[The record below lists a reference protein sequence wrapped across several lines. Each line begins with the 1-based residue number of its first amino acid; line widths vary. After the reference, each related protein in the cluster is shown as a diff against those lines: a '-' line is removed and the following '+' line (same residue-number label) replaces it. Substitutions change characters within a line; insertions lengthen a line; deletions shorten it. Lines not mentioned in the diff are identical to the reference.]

1 MTSRRDFL
9 KVSSAAGAGLLL
21 GLRLDA
27 KPRPGETNQAGLRPN
42 AFLAVLPSGIVRIT
56 VPKTEMGQGVRTA
69 LPLAL
74 AEELDLDWLKI
85 EVINANPGPDFKSM
99 QTGGSTSVSST
110 WTPLRKAGA
119 AAREMLK
126 AAAAASW
133 NVGADQCR
141 TEKGFVLGPGGRK
154 AGYGDLAEAA
164 AKLPVPKDPPL
175 KKASDF
181 KLLGRRTPRH
191 DGPAIVT
198 GKAIFGLDVRR
209 PGQRFATVLRCP
221 VPGGQP
227 RAWDEAKA
235 KAVRGVKAVV
245 KVPTGLA
252 VIAESTWAA
261 FKGRE
266 ALAATTT
273 WNEGAA
279 AQFNSAA
286 LEQQMRAALTGT
298 ADEARKVGDV
308 EKALG
313 RAAKVLEAEYA
324 FPYQA
329 HATVEPMNATVQMLE
344 GGAEMWTGSQSPNR
358 AQERAAA
365 AIGLKPEQLKVN
377 VALIGGGF
385 GRRLG
390 TDFSTEAAQVAAA
403 VTKAAGGGPVQVVWD
418 REDDFRHDL
427 YHPATLHRMRAG
439 LDASGALTAWAHRIA
454 GPAVLRS
461 WMGGQKSPA
470 QASVEANGA
479 LDIPYAIPALT
490 VDFAEVE
497 APTPL
502 GWWRGIEIVP
512 NVFARECFLDEVAH
526 ALGKDPLQLRLDLLG
541 DQGVVTFGR
550 DEADIR
556 RLKKVLRVAAA
567 KAGWGRKLPQGHGLG
582 LACHAYDGRTY
593 AAEVAEV
600 SVEKGVL
607 RVHKITCAVDC
618 GFVVNPAGLEAQ
630 VEGGIAFG
638 LSALFTQITWE
649 KGRTVQTG
657 FQEFPLLRLGD
668 MPVIETHVVASGE
681 APSGMGEP
689 PVPLAIPAVLNAV
702 FAATGKRIRK
712 LPLLE
717 GGRI

>member
-9 KVSSAAGAGLLL
+9 KVSGAAGAGLVL
-21 GLRLDA
+21 GLHLEA
-27 KPRPGETNQAGLRPN
+27 KPRPGAAAKAEFRPN
-42 AFLAVLPSGIVRIT
+42 AYLTVKPDGTVRIT

-69 LPLAL
+69 LPLAV
-74 AEELDLDWLKI
+74 AEEMDLDWSKI
-85 EVINANPGPDFKSM
+85 EVVNAQPGPEFKGM

-119 AAREMLK
+119 TAREMLK
-126 AAAAASW
+126 AAAAAQW
-133 NVGADQCR
+133 KVGADQCR
-141 TEKGFVLGPGGRK
+141 TEKGFVVGPGGK
-154 AGYGDLAEAA
+154 KLGFGDLAEAA
-164 AKLPVPKDPPL
+164 AKLPVPKDPAL
-175 KKASDF
+175 KKPADYH
-181 KLLGRRTPRH
+181 LLGKRTPRF

-209 PGQRFATVLRCP
+209 PGQRFAAVLRCE

-227 RAWDEAKA
+227 KTWDDTRA
-235 KAVRGVKAVV
+235 KAVRGVKAVL

-252 VIAESTWAA
+252 VIADNTWAA

-266 ALAATTT
+266 ALALTTT
-273 WNEGAA
+273 WDEGPAKD
-279 AQFNSAA
+279 FNSGA
-286 LEQQMRAALTGT
+286 LEEKMRAALTGP
-298 ADEARKVGDV
+298 ADEARREGDV
-308 EKALG
+308 DKALAA
-313 RAAKVLEAEYA
+313 AAKVLEAEYA

-329 HATVEPMNATVQMLE
+329 HATVEPMNTVVQMQAE
-344 GGAEMWTGSQSPNR
+344 GAEMWTGSQSPNR

-365 AIGLKPEQLKVN
+365 ALGLKPEQMKVN

-390 TDFSTEAAQVAAA
+390 TDFSTEAAQVA
-403 VTKAAGGGPVQVVWD
+403 KAAGGGPVQVVWD

-427 YHPATLHRMRAG
+427 YQPATLHRMRAG
-439 LDASGALTAWAHRIA
+439 LDTSGAISAWAHRIA

-461 WMGGQKSPA
+461 WMEGQKSPA

-479 LDIPYAIPALT
+479 LDIPYALPALR

-497 APTPL
+497 APPPL

-526 ALGKDPLQLRLDLLG
+526 AQGKDPLQLRLDLMG
-541 DQGVVTFGR
+541 DRGVVKFGR
-550 DEADIR
+550 EEADIR
-556 RLKKVLRVAAA
+556 RLKKVLQVAAE
-567 KAGWGRKLPQGHGLG
+567 KAGWGRKLPVGHGLG

-600 SVEKGVL
+600 SVEKGQL
-607 RVHKITCAVDC
+607 RIHKVTCAVDC
-618 GFVVNPAGLEAQ
+618 GFAVNPAGLEAQ

-638 LSALFTQITWE
+638 LSALFSQITWE

-657 FQEFPLLRLGD
+657 FHDFPVLRLAD
-668 MPVIETHVVASGE
+668 MPAIETHVVPSSE

-702 FAATGKRIRK
+702 FAAAGKRIRR
-712 LPLLE
+712 LPLGLDSFK
-717 GGRI
+717 